1 MYIIR
6 AIFSKHHISNYIIK
20 IQRIVRKQA
29 LIILVQRLHSII
41 TYVGCSTSLTKI
53 LKLFKSLSYLWNIDF
68 KQDLKS
74 FVALSV
80 GCFMP
85 RLIQHHPFFVY
96 GSYHCPE
103 NLKSLVLPR
112 HFWTIRKERHLSG
125 HIFCDT
131 GPMISDKPPK
141 YLSIIFILW

>member
-41 TYVGCSTSLTKI
+41 TYVGCSTSLTNI
-53 LKLFKSLSYLWNIDF
+53 LKPFKSLSYLWNIDF

-85 RLIQHHPFFVY
+85 RLRICLYPSFVY
-96 GSYHCPE
+96 LLCMERLP
-103 NLKSLVLPR
+103 LPR
-112 HFWTIRKERHLSG
+112 KAEKFRTSSALMANAQRED
-125 HIFCDT
+125 IFCDT
-131 GPMISDKPPK
+131 GPI
-141 YLSIIFILW
+141 